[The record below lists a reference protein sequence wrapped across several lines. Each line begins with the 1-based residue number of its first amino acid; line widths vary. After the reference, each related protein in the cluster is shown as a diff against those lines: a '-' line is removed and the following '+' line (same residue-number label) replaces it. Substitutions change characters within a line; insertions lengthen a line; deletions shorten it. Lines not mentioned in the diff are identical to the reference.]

1 MFLTTSLLVCFCALV
16 IERLFGYPSALHSRF
31 GHPVEHIGKLIT
43 RLDDKLNQADYAP
56 RTRRLN
62 GAIAVLIIIGA
73 VGAAAIALTFLFRSI
88 QYGWIAEALLATSFI
103 AQSELR
109 RFVRRVA
116 DGLDENV
123 EAGREAVRHIV
134 GRDPSELDEAGVA
147 RAAIESLAENTSDGI
162 VAPAFWL
169 AIGGLPGLVIYKA
182 INTADSM
189 IGYKSDKYLHFGWAA
204 AKLDDLLNLIP
215 SRICGLFFA
224 GAASLT
230 NPGAASDALHVMW
243 RDASRHLSPNAGWPE
258 AAMAG
263 ALKISLGGPRNYSG
277 QTVELAR
284 MGDGRQDLNAKDIRR
299 ALRLYAQTITLLAIL
314 AFFCWLF
321 V

>member
-1 MFLTTSLLVCFCALV
+1 MFLTTSLLVCFTALI
-16 IERLFGYPSALHSRF
+16 IERLIGYPRAIYSRL
-31 GHPVEHIGKLIT
+31 GHPVEYAGRLIT
-43 RLDDKLNQADYAP
+43 ALDNRLNRSSYAP
-56 RTRRLN
+56 RSRRFN
-62 GAIAVLIIIGA
+62 GFVSVLCLIG
-73 VGAAAIALTFLFRSI
+73 VTGAGAIALTFLLRTI
-88 QYGWIAEALLATSFI
+88 QYGWIAEAILASTLF

-116 DGLDENV
+116 DGLDENL
-123 EAGREAVRHIV
+123 ETGREAVRHIV
-134 GRDPSELDEAGVA
+134 GRDPAQLDEAGVA

-182 INTADSM
+182 VNTADSM
-189 IGYKSDKYLHFGWAA
+189 IGYTSERYLHFGWAA

-215 SRICGLFFA
+215 ARICGLFFA

-230 NPGAASDALHVMW
+230 SPSAGSDALHAMW
-243 RDASRHLSPNAGWPE
+243 RDASKHLSPNAGCPE

-263 ALKISLGGPRNYSG
+263 ALDIRLGGPRSYEG
-277 QTVELAR
+277 TTVELAK
-284 MGDGRQDLNAKDIRR
+284 MGDGREDLSAGDIRR

-314 AFFCWLF
+314 TFFCWLF

>member
-1 MFLTTSLLVCFCALV
+1 MFLTTSLLVCFTALV
-16 IERLFGYPSALHSRF
+16 IERLIGYPRAIHDRL
-31 GHPVEHIGKLIT
+31 GHPVEYAGRLIAG
-43 RLDDKLNQADYAP
+43 LDD
-56 RTRRLN
+56 RLN
-62 GAIAVLIIIGA
+62 RTAFARRTKRFNGMLTVLLLIAA
-73 VGAAAIALTFLFRSI
+73 TGAAAIALTIVFRAVL
-88 QYGWIAEALLATSFI
+88 YGWIAEAIIASTLF

-109 RFVRRVA
+109 RFVQRVA

-123 EAGREAVRHIV
+123 DAGREAVRHIV
-134 GRDPSELDEAGVA
+134 GRDPAQLDEAGVA

-189 IGYKSDKYLHFGWAA
+189 IGYRSEKYLHFGWAA
-204 AKLDDLLNLIP
+204 ARLDDLLNLIP
-215 SRICGLFFA
+215 ARICGLFFA

-230 NPGAASDALHVMW
+230 SPSAGSDALHAMW
-243 RDASRHLSPNAGWPE
+243 RDASKHLSPNAGWPE

-263 ALKISLGGPRNYSG
+263 ALDIRLGGPRSYEG
-277 QTVELAR
+277 TTVELAT
-284 MGDGRQDLNAKDIRR
+284 MGDGREDLGSGDIRR
-299 ALRLYAQTITLLAIL
+299 ALRLYAQTITLLTIL